1 MEGVHDVRVVERV
14 EAKVEVDVGRE
25 QVWKVLVALVATLAK
40 KQRSVGTAVSSGGW
54 GEQGKGMGGEVVGTF
69 QRR

>member
-40 KQRSVGTAVSSGGW
+40 D
-54 GEQGKGMGGEVVGTF
+54 GEV
-69 QRR
+69 